1 MSRTAW
7 QRKAPDAWWRQNDT
21 SPAITEILKDGLGAV
36 VNLTAATIK
45 FMAWFPGDATVKI
58 NANATVVGAATNGTV
73 RYTPI
78 ATDTNTIGDM
88 LCEWQVTFNGGAI
101 ETFPN
106 SGHQKV
112 RVTDD
117 IAA

>member
-1 MSRTAW
+1 MFW
-7 QRKAPDAWWRQNDT
+7 KQNDT
-21 SPAITEILKDGLGAV
+21 APAIAEQLFDGTGAAV
-36 VNLTAATIK
+36 VLTGASVK
-45 FMAWFPGDATVKI
+45 FMMWAPGDAVVKV
-58 NANATVVGAATNGTV
+58 NATATITDAATGKV
-73 RYTPI
+73 SYTPI
-78 ATDTNTIGDM
+78 AADTNTIGDY
-88 LCEWQVTFNGGAI
+88 LVEWQVTFSGGAI

>member
-7 QRKAPDAWWRQNDT
+7 QRAAPDQYWKQNDT
-21 SPAITEILKDGLGAV
+21 SPAVTGQLFDGTGTV
-36 VNLTAATIK
+36 VNLTGASVK

-58 NANATVVGAATNGTV
+58 NAAATITDAANGRV
-73 RYTPI
+73 SYTPNS
-78 ATDTNTIGDM
+78 TDTNTIGDM
-88 LCEWQVTFNGGAI
+88 MAEWQVTFSGGAV

-106 SGHQKV
+106 WRLLKV

>member
-7 QRKAPDAWWRQNDT
+7 QRKPPDYWWKQNDT
-21 SPAITEILKDGLGAV
+21 APAIAEQLLDGLGAPV
-36 VNLTAATIK
+36 VLTGASVK
-45 FMAWFPGDATVKI
+45 FMAWFPGDAAIKV
-58 NANATVVGAATNGTV
+58 NAAATITDAATGKV
-73 RYTPI
+73 SYTPT
-78 ATDTNTIGDM
+78 ATDTNTIGDLM
-88 LCEWQVTFNGGAI
+88 AEWQVTFSGGAI